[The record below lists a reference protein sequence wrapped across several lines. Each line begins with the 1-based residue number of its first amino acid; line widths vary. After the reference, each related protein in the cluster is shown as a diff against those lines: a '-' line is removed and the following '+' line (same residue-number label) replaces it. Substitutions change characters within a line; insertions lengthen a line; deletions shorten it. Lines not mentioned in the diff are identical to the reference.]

1 MYIVGEEEAN
11 AVAQVIRSGALFRYG
26 IGNECDRF
34 ETRYA
39 EHLGVQ
45 ALRARGERQ
54 QRARRRDDRR
64 SGSGRA
70 TRCWCPRTP
79 TWRRRPRCSR
89 SARSRSS
96 STWTNS
102 ITIDPKAVEDA
113 DRPAHA
119 RRRARA
125 HVGRGLRHGRDHGD
139 RPAARPPRDRGHL
152 PGRRRQLPGRAQ
164 ARLDRRCR
172 RVQLQL
178 LQEHDRRRGR
188 RRGRQRRPAGLAGAR
203 RHRPVPL
210 LLERARRGE
219 AVLVQRGARLGADG
233 RDAQRPARPAAGDDR
248 RDARREEARPR
259 RHREPRQPRAAADP
273 DERPRR
279 RLRRACDVPPALGRG
294 GAALRLDL
302 PERHRRQDRAAHLHR
317 VGPGADRGGRGASA
331 DEPLPDAGERG
342 VPPDL
347 QPRHVRRLARRSS
360 SARSWYRSIR
370 AIPTARSTT

>member
-1 MYIVGEEEAN
+1 MYVVGEEEAN

-26 IGNECDRF
+26 IGNECERF

-39 EHLGVQ
+39 SHLGVRHF
-45 ALRARGERQ
+45 ALA
-54 QRARRRDDRR
+54 A
-64 SGSGRA
+64 SGSNALAAAMTALGLGPGDEVLVPAHTYMA
-70 TRCWCPRTP
+70 TATSVLSVGAIPVIVDVDE
-79 TWRRRPRCSR
+79 
-89 SARSRSS
+89 
-96 STWTNS
+96 S

-119 RRRARA
+119 GRRARA
-125 HVGRGLRHGRDHGD
+125 HVGRGLRHGRDNGD
-139 RPAARPPRDRGHL
+139 RPTARPPRDRGHL

-164 ARLDRRCR
+164 ARLDRPCR

-188 RRGRQRRPAGLAGAR
+188 RGGRQRRPAGLAGAR

-279 RLRRACDVPPALGRG
+279 RLRRACDVPPAHGRG
-294 GAALRLDL
+294 GEALRLDL

-317 VGPGADRGGRGASA
+317 VGPGADRGGCGASA

-360 SARSWYRSIR
+360 SARSWFRWIR
-370 AIPTARSTT
+370 GIPTRRSTT